1 MTEEAVTIGEHGLLT
16 GESLNALQH
25 AGAISVY
32 NTLQQ
37 NNWEY
42 PVFEGIHHFLLITT
56 DVLVY

>member
-1 MTEEAVTIGEHGLLT
+1 MIGDNGLLT

-37 NNWEY
+37 NNWEF
-42 PVFEGIHHFLLITT
+42 PVPEG
-56 DVLVY
+56 